1 MNKKGFEM
9 IWSTVV
15 VIVLALIL
23 LLFILLFF
31 TSSSGNFIEKIK
43 SYFSYSNVDSVVSG
57 CNIFW
62 DSGSE
67 NSFCC
72 EKKMVKYYSNGEK
85 LEGEFSCDE
94 LVDESFISGKINVI
108 NCGEITC

>member
-15 VIVLALIL
+15 VIVLALML
-23 LLFILLFF
+23 LLFIMLFF

-43 SYFSYSNVDSVVSG
+43 SYFSYSNVDSVIQG
-57 CNIFW
+57 CNIFV

-72 EKKMVKYYSNGEK
+72 EKKQVKYYSGGEK
-85 LEGEFSCDE
+85 LEGEFSCNE
-94 LVDESFISGKINVI
+94 LVDEDFINGKINEL
-108 NCGEITC
+108 NCAGITC